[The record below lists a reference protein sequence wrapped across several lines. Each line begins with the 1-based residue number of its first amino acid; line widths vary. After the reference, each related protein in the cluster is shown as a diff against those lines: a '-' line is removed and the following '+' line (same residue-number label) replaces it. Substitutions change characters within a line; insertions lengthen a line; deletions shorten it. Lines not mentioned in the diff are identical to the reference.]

1 MKQDGSSTPTDAA
14 ALAGELRELTGRLK
28 RRLRQES
35 VNRGLNLS
43 QVAVLGRLYRGECE
57 TTSELARAENVR
69 SQSMGHT
76 VSRLQADGF
85 VEARPDPNDGRR
97 MLLSLTPYGRE
108 RVEAGRAMRDGWLYR
123 TIQARLDAEEQAA
136 LAHAVTLLKRLTEE

>member
-1 MKQDGSSTPTDAA
+1 MVAS
-14 ALAGELRELTGRLK
+14 ELRELIGRLK

-35 VNRGLNLS
+35 INRGLNLS
-43 QVAVLGRLYRGECE
+43 QIAVLGRLYRGECD
-57 TTSELARAENVR
+57 TVTELARAENVR

-76 VSRLQADGF
+76 VNSLEAEGF

-108 RVEAGRAMRDGWLYR
+108 RVAAGRAMREGWLYR
-123 TIQARLDAEEQAA
+123 TIQARLDAEEQAV
-136 LAHAVTLLKRLTEE
+136 LAEAVALLKRLTDD